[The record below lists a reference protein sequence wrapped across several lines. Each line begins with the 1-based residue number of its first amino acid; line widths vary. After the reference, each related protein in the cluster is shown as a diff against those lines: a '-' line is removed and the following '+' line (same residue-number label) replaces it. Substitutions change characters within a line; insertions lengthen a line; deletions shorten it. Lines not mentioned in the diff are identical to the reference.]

1 MFSRKFKMKFTLL
14 YLLVISGCA
23 FLLKPEKTIQQ
34 NTNLLAPDYAL
45 LQFWAAHP
53 EKKDLADLVPENSGF
68 VDKQELARADVF
80 FIHPTT
86 HIKGEYWNGDLE
98 NEALNNRTD
107 EGTMKM
113 QASVFNDCCRVYAP
127 RYRQAAIYAFLKET
141 NEGKQALAFA
151 YEDVKNAFEYYHRN
165 LNKGRPWILASHSQG
180 THHAKRLLS
189 EVITKSDMG
198 KTMVAAY
205 TLGWPYPAS
214 DSGFPVCKAPNETGC
229 LISWNTYVWDKKPS
243 RLKELYD
250 NGFCVNPLSWYEDN
264 VYMPKESN
272 PGSMPKTFDRILPGI
287 ADAKCEN
294 GILWTHKVAEDGFP
308 TLELGKN
315 YHLMDFHLFY
325 KSIRENA
332 SLRVK
337 SFLEK

>member
-1 MFSRKFKMKFTLL
+1 
-14 YLLVISGCA
+14 
-23 FLLKPEKTIQQ
+23 
-34 NTNLLAPDYAL
+34 
-45 LQFWAAHP
+45 
-53 EKKDLADLVPENSGF
+53 
-68 VDKQELARADVF
+68 
-80 FIHPTT
+80 
-86 HIKGEYWNGDLE
+86 
-98 NEALNNRTD
+98 
-107 EGTMKM
+107 
-113 QASVFNDCCRVYAP
+113 
-127 RYRQAAIYAFLKET
+127 
-141 NEGKQALAFA
+141 
-151 YEDVKNAFEYYHRN
+151 
-165 LNKGRPWILASHSQG
+165 
-180 THHAKRLLS
+180 
-189 EVITKSDMG
+189 MG

-214 DSGFPVCKAPNETGC
+214 DSGFPVCKSPTQTGC
-229 LISWNTYVWDKKPS
+229 LISWNTYVWDKTPS

-250 NGFCVNPLSWYEDN
+250 NGFCVNPLSWSEDN